1 MELGRN
7 FKQFDSA
14 TIRSVVLSDIGNA
27 RANNEDVGLFSW
39 GAGQKIN
46 REKGFLMLVA
56 DGMGGHNAGE
66 VASRMAVDII
76 NREYFRLKDPIGKSL
91 LKAFELA
98 NKKIFEMSK
107 SDRLLKGM
115 GTTCTAIVVADTIIY
130 YAHVG
135 DSRAYHLTGDEIFRI
150 TIDHTY
156 VGELLRRGAITIE
169 QALMHPER
177 NILTN
182 ALGSGESVHVDAGE
196 LPRSFE
202 EKDRLLVCSD
212 GLYEYLNDQEIA
224 RIMNT
229 NSLNNGA
236 KELVEE
242 AKKRGGRDNITAV
255 LVENTLA
262 GMSDL
267 NE

>member
-1 MELGRN
+1 MELERN
-7 FKQFDSA
+7 FKEFDST

-39 GAGQKIN
+39 GADQKIN

-76 NREYFRLKDPIGKSL
+76 NQEYFRLNDPIGKSL
-91 LKAFELA
+91 RKAFELA
-98 NKKIFEMSK
+98 NKKIFATSRSNRSM
-107 SDRLLKGM
+107 KGM
-115 GTTCTAIVVADTIIY
+115 GTTCTAIVVTDTIIY

-150 TIDHTY
+150 TTDHTY

-169 QALMHPER
+169 QALMHPGR

-182 ALGSGESVHVDAGE
+182 ALGSAESLHVDAGE
-196 LPRSFE
+196 FPHSFE

-212 GLYEYLNDQEIA
+212 GLYEYLSDQEIA
-224 RIMNT
+224 AIMST
-229 NSLNNGA
+229 NSLRNGA
-236 KELVEE
+236 KELVDE
-242 AKKRGGRDNITAV
+242 AKKRGGRDNITVV
-255 LVENTLA
+255 LAEKHLQ
-262 GMSDL
+262 
-267 NE
+267 E